1 MPESISAVFADVH
14 ANMEAL
20 EAALA
25 DMDAL
30 SIQQRVC
37 LGDIVGYAA
46 NPAQC
51 VERIRG
57 LGCPVVKGNHDD
69 AAAGDFDL
77 DEMRDVAQRG
87 IEFARQKL
95 STGQRAYL
103 ADLPLTLSS
112 GDSEFVHAS
121 LNEPSAWPYI
131 MREPE
136 ARDHFA
142 AQTQRLCFCGHTHV
156 PMVWHLS
163 NTGNIKTWR
172 GHGRIELP
180 AGGKTLVNVGS
191 VGQPRDLQPA
201 ACYAICDAQAAWVE
215 FRRVE
220 YDIAKARRKILRAK
234 LPRYAAQRL
243 ALGR

>member
-1 MPESISAVFADVH
+1 MPDSILAVFGDVH
-14 ANMEAL
+14 ANLEAL
-20 EAALA
+20 QAVLA
-25 DMDAL
+25 DMDAQAV
-30 SIQQRVC
+30 SQRVC

-51 VERIRG
+51 LELVRG

-69 AAAGDFDL
+69 AAAGDSDL

-95 STGQRAYL
+95 STAQRAYL

-112 GDSEFVHAS
+112 GNSEFVHAS
-121 LNEPSAWPYI
+121 LNDPGEWRYI

-142 AQTQRLCFCGHTHV
+142 AQTQPLCFCGHTHV

-201 ACYAICDAQAAWVE
+201 ACYAICDADAGWVE

-243 ALGR
+243 SLGR